1 MLNIRPSLS
10 CKNCLGPTNPQV
22 KVGTHIYSE
31 KSTRADIHTYTNRFM
46 QFTLLMAH
54 SAQNASHT
62 RGIHNHQMW
71 EHAEIWKKKVE
82 EEKRREGRWAG
93 MDTALKFQPSP
104 PKKRKFQSA
113 TECGDGSSSNI
124 GFEWCEERAVVESHS
139 QHSALETCTTTAS
152 LGTETWCCLPALVD
166 TESRE
171 EKILHASTV
180 DPLRQLILLLLIP
193 FTVGGSEREICSF
206 LFSFKEMVESLK
218 TQDICWGLDLVFDE

>member
-1 MLNIRPSLS
+1 
-10 CKNCLGPTNPQV
+10 
-22 KVGTHIYSE
+22 
-31 KSTRADIHTYTNRFM
+31 
-46 QFTLLMAH
+46 MAH

-62 RGIHNHQMW
+62 RGIHNLQMW
-71 EHAEIWKKKVE
+71 EHAEIWKKKVK

-93 MDTALKFQPSP
+93 VDAALKSQPFP
-104 PKKRKFQSA
+104 PKKMKIP
-113 TECGDGSSSNI
+113 ECGDCSLSNI
-124 GFEWCEERAVVESHS
+124 CFEWCEERAVLES

-171 EKILHASTV
+171 EKILHASTE

-193 FTVGGSEREICSF
+193 FTVGGSEGEICSF

-218 TQDICWGLDLVFDE
+218 TKDICWGLDLVFDE